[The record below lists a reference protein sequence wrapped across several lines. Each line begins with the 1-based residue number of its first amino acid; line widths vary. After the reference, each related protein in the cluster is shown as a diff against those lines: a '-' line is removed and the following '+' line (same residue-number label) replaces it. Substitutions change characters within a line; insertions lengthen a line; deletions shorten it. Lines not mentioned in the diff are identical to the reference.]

1 MPAERAVASK
11 RPPSTPA
18 NTKLV
23 LAGVLDEPV
32 CLVRAALK
40 RKKVSAMVPGKELVR
55 FQMMFT
61 NIMKVKLDGLEK
73 RSKRSSKK
81 HRKKAQKKAN

>member
-1 MPAERAVASK
+1 
-11 RPPSTPA
+11 
-18 NTKLV
+18 
-23 LAGVLDEPV
+23 
-32 CLVRAALK
+32 
-40 RKKVSAMVPGKELVR
+40 MVPGKELVR

>member
-1 MPAERAVASK
+1 MK
-11 RPPSTPA
+11 
-18 NTKLV
+18 KMGGGGGDD
-23 LAGVLDEPV
+23 AGVLDEPV